1 MSLQVLDSKGAEVVH
16 TFHVP
21 PHNDLGWANGIVKV
35 MCTSSDGQWLAAA
48 SSSGHIA
55 VFNLEVLR

>member
-1 MSLQVLDSKGAEVVH
+1 MDPKSADLVH
-16 TFHVP
+16 TFHIP
-21 PHNDLGWANGIVKV
+21 SHDNSIGWANGIMKV

-48 SSSGHIA
+48 SSTGHIA